1 MFYLRDIR
9 KRRKMTMKE
18 LGEKVGVTESAIQQY
33 EVQKRKP
40 DYEMLLKLS
49 DALDCTVLDLLHGFP
64 KPVET
69 EDNSLPWEPPDD
81 LADLFHVWDQLSD
94 GDKAIIKIITQKY
107 LKDD

>member
-9 KRRKMTMKE
+9 KKRKMTMKE

-49 DALDCTVLDLLHGFP
+49 EALDCTVLDLLHGFP
-64 KPVET
+64 KPAET
-69 EDNSLPWEPPDD
+69 ESLPWELPDD
-81 LADLFHVWDQLSD
+81 LEDLRSIWDQLSD

>member
-40 DYEMLLKLS
+40 DYELLLKLS
-49 DALDCTVLDLLHGFP
+49 EALECTVDDLLHGQSE
-64 KPVET
+64 VE
-69 EDNSLPWEPPDD
+69 SLPDD
-81 LADLFHVWDQLSD
+81 LEDLRRIWDQLSD